1 MDVNNIN
8 RPERPHR
15 HDPTDILKDALAR
28 TSADAQRYALT
39 GPKQHED
46 MCHLMAD
53 EFLDELQ
60 HRGEL

>member
-1 MDVNNIN
+1 MDVNSIN

-15 HDPTDILKDALAR
+15 HDPTSTLKAALAR
-28 TSADAQRYALT
+28 TSADAQRYAQA